1 MKLKQIIFII
11 FIGISTLTSGQN
23 ISLSFSST
31 AISLPDTISMG
42 DTIWYHCWIVNDGN
56 SVITDHIVLRAARQC
71 QIQNQGL
78 VDQRE
83 IGHINPGALFPG
95 DSIEFPLGM
104 MNEVVH
110 QQNYLTGDNIVVIW
124 PRVQTSDSQDN
135 EHITTN
141 IHVLSNSMISSL
153 DDAVSRKDNIFY
165 FSDKTIHF
173 LNEFPLSEVV
183 LYNMLGNKVYQ
194 SNSQLVKKI
203 NLQNTPSGTY
213 LLVMYLLD
221 GTTIKEKIIVK

>member
-23 ISLSFSST
+23 ITLSFSST

-42 DTIWYHCWIVNDGN
+42 DTTWYHCWIVNEGN
-56 SVITDHIVLRAARQC
+56 SVITDHIALRAARIC
-71 QIQNQGL
+71 QAQGL
-78 VDQRE
+78 VDERE

-95 DSIEFPLGM
+95 DSIELPLGM
-104 MNEVVH
+104 MHEIVH

-124 PRVQTSDSQDN
+124 PRVQTPDSQYN

-153 DDAVSRKDNIFY
+153 DDAVSRKNNIFY

-183 LYNMLGNKVYQ
+183 LYNMLGNKAYQ

-203 NLQNTPSGTY
+203 NIQNAPNGTY

-221 GTTIKEKIIVK
+221 GTIMKEKLIIR